1 MFIRFTLYHQILPRF
16 HSQCTLQGGAS
27 TSIKR
32 TISSRNNTRSSITSE
47 LLCWSFLKLSA
58 GGMRPWALA
67 LNMSTRSSDEHY
79 ESLLIVFFLSTI
91 GSTQTT
97 WRSKIFAAAIQ
108 CEADFVGSVWQR
120 FSVRRWS

>member
-1 MFIRFTLYHQILPRF
+1 MLECFTLNVHYVYQVHIISPNLTTISQSMHSPRRCIYIYKEDQADQILGR
-16 HSQCTLQGGAS
+16 
-27 TSIKR
+27 
-32 TISSRNNTRSSITSE
+32 RN
-47 LLCWSFLKLSA
+47 SA
-58 GGMRPWALA
+58 
-67 LNMSTRSSDEHY
+67 TRSSDEHY
-79 ESLLIVFFLSTI
+79 ESLLIVFVLSTI